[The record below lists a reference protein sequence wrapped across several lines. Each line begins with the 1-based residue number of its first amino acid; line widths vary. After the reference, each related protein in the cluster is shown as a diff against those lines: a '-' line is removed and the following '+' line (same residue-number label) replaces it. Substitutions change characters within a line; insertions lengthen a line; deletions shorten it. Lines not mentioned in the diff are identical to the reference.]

1 MGTSNNKRLAKN
13 TAFLYLRML
22 IVMLISIYTVRV
34 VLENLGIVN
43 YGVYNVVGGISSAF
57 IFFQSALTNATQRFL
72 NFELGTKN
80 TTRLGQIFNLSLEIY
95 IIIAFIILAIGILLG
110 KWFIINRL
118 SIPTELISA
127 ACIVLYLTLIS
138 LVFSFISAVY
148 EAVLISHENMKI
160 YAYIGL
166 FDAVAKLLVAYL
178 IVITP
183 FNRLISYAFLLT
195 CCTIIPKI
203 ITIIYCKKHY
213 IETSLKPY
221 WNKILFKEIF
231 SFSGWNIYGTA
242 VWMINQQGINIL
254 LNLFFGPVVNAAR
267 GISFQVTNVINNF
280 VNNFFTAVRPQII
293 KTYAAKEYSEFIN
306 LIFVS
311 SRFSVYLIWLFFL
324 PIFFR
329 IDYILSIW
337 LKAVPDYSAIFIRWV
352 LIYMLIDSL
361 NNPLW
366 SAIQAVGKL
375 KKTILY
381 GSSFFLLV
389 FPLSYIFL
397 KIGFKP
403 WIVYPILI
411 AVRIIYLVVVFK
423 ILNTY
428 ILIDCKE
435 YLRSVIFRLISVCVV
450 SFITLL
456 FINRMFNESF
466 LSLCLV
472 SAISVVINSAA
483 ILLIGLKDNERKI
496 VIDKLKNVINKIK
509 AKH

>member
-1 MGTSNNKRLAKN
+1 
-13 TAFLYLRML
+13 
-22 IVMLISIYTVRV
+22 
-34 VLENLGIVN
+34 
-43 YGVYNVVGGISSAF
+43 
-57 IFFQSALTNATQRFL
+57 
-72 NFELGTKN
+72 
-80 TTRLGQIFNLSLEIY
+80 
-95 IIIAFIILAIGILLG
+95 
-110 KWFIINRL
+110 
-118 SIPTELISA
+118 
-127 ACIVLYLTLIS
+127 
-138 LVFSFISAVY
+138 
-148 EAVLISHENMKI
+148 
-160 YAYIGL
+160 
-166 FDAVAKLLVAYL
+166 
-178 IVITP
+178 
-183 FNRLISYAFLLT
+183 
-195 CCTIIPKI
+195 
-203 ITIIYCKKHY
+203 
-213 IETSLKPY
+213 
-221 WNKILFKEIF
+221 
-231 SFSGWNIYGTA
+231 
-242 VWMINQQGINIL
+242 
-254 LNLFFGPVVNAAR
+254 
-267 GISFQVTNVINNF
+267 
-280 VNNFFTAVRPQII
+280 
-293 KTYAAKEYSEFIN
+293 
-306 LIFVS
+306 
-311 SRFSVYLIWLFFL
+311 
-324 PIFFR
+324 
-329 IDYILSIW
+329 
-337 LKAVPDYSAIFIRWV
+337 
-352 LIYMLIDSL
+352 MLIDSL